1 LGDLEH
7 RAADLITVADAHS
20 IVRQSFDCEIFAE
33 LSMDEVRPLQLLLP
47 IAIRFDLVN
56 EDGTLLASVPGQIA
70 LTVSVQI

>member
-1 LGDLEH
+1 
-7 RAADLITVADAHS
+7 
-20 IVRQSFDCEIFAE
+20 
-33 LSMDEVRPLQLLLP
+33 MDEVRPLQLLLP